1 MQKNTLI
8 EQKNGLIACAIF
20 LERLINCGN
29 FSVSNYKDY
38 RMYNLI
44 IRKICNVI
52 RFKRGTAMPRSKSEV
67 VGITFIQ
74 RYGNSSPRYMRE
86 NHYAF
91 LSE

>member
-52 RFKRGTAMPRSKSEV
+52 RFKCGADFAYLQRGSDKTQEKINDAIPH
-67 VGITFIQ
+67 T
-74 RYGNSSPRYMRE
+74 
-86 NHYAF
+86 
-91 LSE
+91 